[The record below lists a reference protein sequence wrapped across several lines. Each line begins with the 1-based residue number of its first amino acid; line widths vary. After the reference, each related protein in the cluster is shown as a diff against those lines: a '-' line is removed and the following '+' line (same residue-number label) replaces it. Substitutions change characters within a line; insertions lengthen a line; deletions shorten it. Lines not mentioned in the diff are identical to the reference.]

1 MTLRARPVARR
12 RGRAGWDSGD
22 RRNTLINLGFF
33 LAIGLS
39 ALILVGY
46 AAWSWYDDHFG
57 AAATV
62 DGEVITKDDLRS
74 RLQVEGFRLEY
85 VERRIQTLM
94 AMGRI
99 SPADGQQQLQSI
111 GQVREQLAS
120 LSLERL
126 VDNALQARL
135 ATENGITVSEEEI
148 SAELLESATTA
159 EQRHAWMIE
168 LEPVQNPESDEVGP
182 DERREALGRAQRAL
196 ARLKNGESWEDVA
209 RTASDS
215 ALAAQG
221 GDLGWLAEDSGYDE
235 AFMAALF
242 AAEINVPT
250 EIIEG
255 EDGVFRIG
263 RYTEIAPE
271 SVDGTFEELI
281 VDAGV
286 TVADYRRAVAGDVLR
301 EKLGDKIVADL
312 SKPGPQRH
320 VLQIYLPEPNTPAT
334 GVEDGVK
341 VRHIL
346 YAPNDNPGK
355 AEDLPDEDPAWAAA
369 KAEADAAYAELK
381 ANPEKF
387 DEMAR
392 ELSDEG
398 SASVTGGKQPW
409 YYDSSTIDEAFKAA
423 IMADGLTP
431 GQLLEPVKTSFGWH
445 LIQFMRPSGQGDEI
459 YLESL
464 KAQAVDEASFRQ
476 LAIDNSEGEAA
487 EEGGDIGWVAMGELE
502 DLLDKAL
509 FDTAVGALSD
519 VVEVAGDGTYL
530 FRVLA
535 EETRTPTDEQLEI
548 FQENGFNYWY
558 TRQKEA
564 ADIQYHLGAST
575 GTA

>member
-39 ALILVGY
+39 ALILIGY

-62 DGEVITKDDLRS
+62 DGQVITKDDLRN
-74 RLQVEGFRLEY
+74 RLQVESFRLEY
-85 VERRIQTLM
+85 VERRIKTLM

-99 SPADGQQQLQSI
+99 SQADGQQQLQSI
-111 GQVREQLAS
+111 GQLREQLAS
-120 LSLERL
+120 LALERL
-126 VDNALQARL
+126 VDTTLQARL
-135 ATENGITVSEEEI
+135 ATEHGITVSEDEI
-148 SAELLESATTA
+148 SAQLLESATTA
-159 EQRHAWMIE
+159 EQRRTWMIE
-168 LEPVQNPESDEVGP
+168 LEPVDNPDTGEVGP

-221 GDLGWLAEDSGYDE
+221 GDLGWLAEESGYDE
-235 AFMAALF
+235 AFMAAVF

-250 EIIEG
+250 DIIEG

-263 RYTEIAPE
+263 RFTELAPAT
-271 SVDGTFEELI
+271 VDGTFEAAIE
-281 VDAGV
+281 DAGL
-286 TVADYRRAVAGDVLR
+286 TVADYRVVAGGDVLR
-301 EKLGDKIVADL
+301 EKLAEKIVADL

-346 YAPNDNPGK
+346 YAPNDDPGK

-392 ELSDEG
+392 EESDEG
-398 SASVTGGKQPW
+398 SARLTGGKQPW
-409 YYDSSTIDEAFKAA
+409 YYESSTIDEAFKAA
-423 IMADGLTP
+423 IMADGLAP

-445 LIQFMRPSGQGDEI
+445 VIQFMRPSGQGEDFF
-459 YLESL
+459 LESL
-464 KAQAVDEASFRQ
+464 KAQATDDAAFRQ
-476 LAIDNSEGEAA
+476 LATDNSEGEAA
-487 EEGGDIGWVAMGELE
+487 EDGGDIGWVAMGELE
-502 DLLDKAL
+502 DLLDKAV
-509 FDTAVGALSD
+509 FDTAVGAVSA
-519 VVEVAGDGTYL
+519 VVEIPGDGAYL
-530 FRVLA
+530 FRILG
-535 EETRTPTDEQLEI
+535 EETRTPTEEQLKI
-548 FQENGFNYWY
+548 FEENGFNYWY

-564 ADIQYHLGAST
+564 ADISYNLGVST

>member
-22 RRNTLINLGFF
+22 RRNTIINLGFF

-39 ALILVGY
+39 AVLLVGY

-62 DGEVITKDDLRS
+62 DGQVITKDDLRS
-74 RLQVEGFRLEY
+74 RLKVEDFRLSY
-85 VERRIQTLM
+85 VERRVQTLM

-99 SPADGQQQLQSI
+99 SQADGQQQLQSI
-111 GQVREQLAS
+111 RQAREQLAS

-135 ATENGITVSEEEI
+135 ATEHGITVSEEEI
-148 SAELLESATTA
+148 SAQLLESATTS
-159 EQRHAWMIE
+159 EQRHVWMIE
-168 LEPVQNPESDEVGP
+168 IEPAENPDTGEVGA

-196 ARLKNGESWEDVA
+196 SRLKAGESWEDVA

-221 GDLGWLAEDSGYDE
+221 GDLGWLPEESGYDE
-235 AFMAALF
+235 AFMAAVF
-242 AAEINVPT
+242 AAEINAPT
-250 EIIEG
+250 DIVEG
-255 EDGVFRIG
+255 DDGVFRIG

-271 SVDGTFEELI
+271 TVDVLFEEAI
-281 VDAGV
+281 VDAGL
-286 TVADYRRAVAGDVLR
+286 TVADYRVVAGGDVLR
-301 EKLGDKIVADL
+301 EKLSDKIVADL

-320 VLQIYLPEPNTPAT
+320 VLQIYLPEPNAPAT
-334 GVEDGVK
+334 GAEEGVK

-346 YAPNDNPGK
+346 FSPNDEPGE
-355 AEDLPDEDPAWAAA
+355 AEDLPDDDPAWGAA
-369 KAEADAAYAELK
+369 KAEADAAYADLK

-409 YYDSSTIDEAFKAA
+409 YYESSTIDDAFKAA

-445 LIQFMRPSGQGDEI
+445 VIQFMRPSGTGEDA
-459 YLESL
+459 YLESIKGQL
-464 KAQAVDEASFRQ
+464 GDDASFRQ
-476 LAIDNSEGEAA
+476 VAKDTSEGEAA
-487 EEGGDIGWVAMGELE
+487 EDGGDIGWVAMGELA
-502 DLLDKAL
+502 DQLDAAVFETAL
-509 FDTAVGALSD
+509 GALSA
-519 VVEVAGDGTYL
+519 VVDVAGDGTYL

-535 EETRTPTDEQLEI
+535 EETRTPTEEQIEI
-548 FQENGFNYWY
+548 FEENGFNYWY
-558 TRQKEA
+558 TRQKEE
-564 ADIQYHLGAST
+564 ADIEYLLGTTT

>member
-12 RGRAGWDSGD
+12 RGRTGWDSGD
-22 RRNTLINLGFF
+22 RRNTLINVGFF
-33 LAIGLS
+33 IAIGLS

-62 DGEVITKDDLRS
+62 DGQVITKDDLRN
-74 RLQVEGFRLEY
+74 RLRVENFRLEY

-99 SPADGQQQLQSI
+99 SQADGQQQLQSI

-135 ATENGITVSEEEI
+135 ATEHGITVSEEDI
-148 SAELLESATTA
+148 SAQLLESATTS
-159 EQRHAWMIE
+159 EQRHVWMIE
-168 LEPVQNPESDEVGP
+168 IEPVDNPDTGEVEA

-221 GDLGWLAEDSGYDE
+221 GDLGWLAEESGYDE
-235 AFMAALF
+235 AFMAAVF
-242 AAEINVPT
+242 DAEINVQT
-250 EIIEG
+250 DIIEG

-263 RYTEIAPE
+263 RFTELAPE
-271 SVDGTFEELI
+271 SIDGTFEEAI
-281 VDAGV
+281 VDAGL
-286 TVADYRRAVAGDVLR
+286 TVADYRVVVAGDVLR
-301 EKLGDKIVADL
+301 EKLSEKIVADL

-320 VLQIYLPEPNTPAT
+320 VLQIYLPEPNPPAT

-341 VRHIL
+341 VRHIVF
-346 YAPNDNPGK
+346 APNDEPGE
-355 AEDLPDEDPAWAAA
+355 ADDLPDDDPAWDAA
-369 KAEADAAYAELK
+369 KAEADAAYAEIK

-387 DEMAR
+387 DELAR

-398 SASVTGGKQPW
+398 SASLTGGKQPW
-409 YYDSSTIDEAFKAA
+409 YYESSTIDDAFKAA
-423 IMADGLTP
+423 ILADGLTP

-445 LIQFMRPSGQGDEI
+445 VIQFMRPTGEGEDA

-464 KAQAVDEASFRQ
+464 KAQVGDEASFRQ
-476 LAIDNSEGEAA
+476 VAKDTTEGAGA
-487 EEGGDIGWVAMGELE
+487 EEGGDIGWIAMGEL
-502 DLLDKAL
+502 DDQLDGAV
-509 FDTAVGALSD
+509 FDAAVGALSA
-519 VVEVAGDGTYL
+519 VVKVVGDGTYL
-530 FRVLA
+530 FRVLG
-535 EETRTPTDEQLEI
+535 EETRTPTEEQLEI
-548 FQENGFNYWY
+548 FEAKGFNYWY
-558 TRQKEA
+558 TRQKEE
-564 ADIQYHLGAST
+564 ADIEYNLGAST
-575 GTA
+575 GTT